1 MEEQKEIVEET
12 KVSEAAEVVDPAEAA
27 EENAE
32 KKKEPQ
38 DNRIKIR
45 IRSKI
50 NIMLIVFALILAGGT
65 ILVGRDG
72 YKDAITDRY
81 DEVSYQLA
89 ATVSGYFSEEEI
101 KAYADVINRYTYGE
115 ATDEE
120 VAKITSSDRYKEIKS
135 LVENAA
141 TEFGTNDIYVCVID
155 KKIMDSYTP
164 ELKAAKKWKPIGYIM
179 DTFHDKNEELSFGD
193 RSSMHVPFKDAIY
206 ESQQT
211 GERPDMKFIS
221 DTQYGYNI
229 QAVYPVVVDG
239 KTIASIGVEIPM
251 KTLNTDVWNFT
262 LLIGGLSLIVL
273 IFALLIFSFISRKML
288 VTPINLVANEAN
300 NFISKEAVVSD
311 KLSTIKS
318 GDELQM
324 LAESIL
330 TMELSIKD
338 YIENIR
344 EITAEKERI
353 GAELNIA
360 TQIQAS
366 MVPTDFDNYAVLK
379 EFDLY
384 ATMDPAKEVGGDFY
398 DFFMINS
405 DTIALVMADVS
416 GKGVPAA
423 LFMAKAKTSIKTRA
437 MQGGSPSEILS
448 DVNDQMCEGNEA
460 ELFVTVWLAIIN
472 IRTGKGMAANAGH
485 EHPALRHKD
494 GSFELI
500 KYRHSPAVAT
510 MEGLP
515 FKEHEFELVPGD
527 TLYVY
532 TDGVTEA
539 TDANNELFGEERLE
553 TALNHEP
560 DALPDKLLRIVR
572 EDIDEFVGKAP
583 QFDDVT
589 MLAFKYYGPNG
600 GE

>member
-1 MEEQKEIVEET
+1 MEEKKEIVEET

-32 KKKEPQ
+32 KKKEPK
-38 DNRIKIR
+38 DNRIKIH

-81 DEVSYQLA
+81 DELSYQLA
-89 ATVSGYFSEEEI
+89 ATVAGYFSEEEI
-101 KAYADVINRYTYGE
+101 KTYADVINRYTHGE

-155 KKIMDSYTP
+155 EKIMDSYTP

-179 DTFHDKNEELSFGD
+179 DNFHDKSEELSFGD
-193 RSSMHVPFKDAIY
+193 RSSMYAPFKDAVY
-206 ESQQT
+206 KSLQT

-251 KTLNTDVWNFT
+251 KTLNTDVRNFS
-262 LLIGGLSLIVL
+262 LRIGGLSLIVL
-273 IFALLIFSFISRKML
+273 IFALLIFSLISRKML
-288 VTPINLVANEAN
+288 VRPINLVANEAN
-300 NFISKEAVVSD
+300 HFISKEAVVSD

-318 GDELQM
+318 RDELQM
-324 LAESIL
+324 LAENIL
-330 TMELSIKD
+330 AMELSIKD

-366 MVPTDFDNYAVLK
+366 MLPTDFDNYAVLK

-398 DFFMINS
+398 DFFMISS

>member
-1 MEEQKEIVEET
+1 MEEKKEIVEET
-12 KVSEAAEVVDPAEAA
+12 KVSEAAEVVDSAKAA

-32 KKKEPQ
+32 KKKEPK
-38 DNRIKIR
+38 DSRIKIH

-50 NIMLIVFALILAGGT
+50 NIMLIVFALILTGGS
-65 ILVGRDG
+65 ILVGLDG

-81 DEVSYQLA
+81 DEVAYQLA

-101 KAYADVINRYTYGE
+101 KTYADVINRYTYGK

-141 TEFGTNDIYVCVID
+141 TEFETNDIYVCVID
-155 KKIMDSYTP
+155 EKIMDSYTP
-164 ELKAAKKWKPIGYIM
+164 ELRAAKKWKPIGYIM
-179 DTFHDKNEELSFGD
+179 DNFHDKSEELSFGD
-193 RSSMHVPFKDAIY
+193 RSSMYAPFKDAVY
-206 ESQQT
+206 KSLQT

-221 DTQYGYNI
+221 ETQYGYNI

-251 KTLNTDVWNFT
+251 KTLNTDVRNFT
-262 LLIGGLSLIVL
+262 LRIGVLSLIIL
-273 IFALLIFSFISRKML
+273 IFALLIFSLISRKML
-288 VTPINLVANEAN
+288 VRPINLVANEAN

-318 GDELQM
+318 RDEIQM
-324 LAESIL
+324 LAENIL

-366 MVPTDFDNYAVLK
+366 MLPTDFDNYAVLK

-398 DFFMINS
+398 DFFMISS

-539 TDANNELFGEERLE
+539 TDAHNELFGEERLE

>member
-32 KKKEPQ
+32 KKKKPK

-72 YKDAITDRY
+72 YKDAITERY
-81 DEVSYQLA
+81 DELSYQLA

-101 KAYADVINRYTYGE
+101 KTYADVINRYTHGE

-179 DTFHDKNEELSFGD
+179 DNFHDKNEELSFGD

-229 QAVYPVVVDG
+229 QAVYPVVMDG

-273 IFALLIFSFISRKML
+273 IFALLIFSLISRRML

-324 LAESIL
+324 LAENIL
-330 TMELSIKD
+330 AMELSIKD

-366 MVPTDFDNYAVLK
+366 MVPTDFDNYAALK

-384 ATMDPAKEVGGDFY
+384 ASMDPAKEVGGDFY

-539 TDANNELFGEERLE
+539 TDTNNELFGEERLE

>member
-1 MEEQKEIVEET
+1 MEEKKEIVEET
-12 KVSEAAEVVDPAEAA
+12 KVSEAAEVVDSAKAA

-32 KKKEPQ
+32 KKKEPK
-38 DNRIKIR
+38 DSRIKIH

-50 NIMLIVFALILAGGT
+50 NIMLIVFALILTGGS
-65 ILVGRDG
+65 ILVGLDG

-81 DEVSYQLA
+81 DEQAYQLA

-101 KAYADVINRYTYGE
+101 KTYADVINRYTYGK

-141 TEFGTNDIYVCVID
+141 TEFETNDIYVCVID
-155 KKIMDSYTP
+155 EKIMDSYTP
-164 ELKAAKKWKPIGYIM
+164 ELRAAKKWKPIGYIM
-179 DTFHDKNEELSFGD
+179 DNFHDKSEELSFGD
-193 RSSMHVPFKDAIY
+193 RSSMYAPFKDAVY
-206 ESQQT
+206 KSLQT

-221 DTQYGYNI
+221 ETQYGYNI

-251 KTLNTDVWNFT
+251 KTLNTDVRNFT
-262 LLIGGLSLIVL
+262 LRIGVLSLIIL
-273 IFALLIFSFISRKML
+273 IFALLIFSLISRKML
-288 VTPINLVANEAN
+288 VRPINLVANEAN

-318 GDELQM
+318 RDEIQM
-324 LAESIL
+324 LAENIL

-366 MVPTDFDNYAVLK
+366 MLPTDFDNYAVLK

-398 DFFMINS
+398 DFFMISS

-539 TDANNELFGEERLE
+539 TDAHNELFGEERLE